1 MDALLSQLQTTDAD
15 SDARRELLEELQGL
29 VNETVPFVT
38 LGAAPTFT
46 LWAAGV
52 HGIEPSMDSI
62 MLFGKA
68 WLSA

>member
-1 MDALLSQLQTTDAD
+1 
-15 SDARRELLEELQGL
+15 LLEELQGL